1 MAWIRSTSASGKD
14 IGTLI
19 KIPPRLL
26 LNPLHFLS
34 LGFGSGLVPAAP
46 GTFGTLAALPLYL
59 LLAQLSLSWYLLA
72 IAVGFAAGVF
82 LCQYTSDALGVHDHG
97 GIVWDEFVGY
107 WITMI
112 AVPLTWQWIL
122 IGFVLFRV
130 FDIFKPW
137 PVKIADAKMK
147 GGFGIMFD
155 DVLAGLYAL
164 ACMHLALYLVN

>member
-1 MAWIRSTSASGKD
+1 M
-14 IGTLI
+14 I
-19 KIPPRLL
+19 KIPPSLL
-26 LNPLHFLS
+26 RNPRHLLS
-34 LGFGSGLVPAAP
+34 LGFGSGLAPFAP
-46 GTFGTLAALPLYL
+46 GTCGTLVAVPLYL

-72 IAVGFAAGVF
+72 VVIGFGAGVH

-112 AVPLTWQWIL
+112 AVPLSWQWIVL
-122 IGFVLFRV
+122 GFVLFRV
-130 FDIFKPW
+130 FDIVKPW

-147 GGFGIMFD
+147 GGFGIMLD

-164 ACMHLALYLVN
+164 ACMHLALRLVH

>member
-1 MAWIRSTSASGKD
+1 MTR
-14 IGTLI
+14 
-19 KIPPRLL
+19 IPPRLL
-26 LNPLHFLS
+26 RNPLHLLS
-34 LGFGSGLVPAAP
+34 LGFGSGLAPVAP
-46 GTFGTLAALPLYL
+46 GTFGTLAAVPFYL
-59 LLAQLSLSWYLLA
+59 LLAQLSLHWYLLVVV
-72 IAVGFAAGVF
+72 VGFGIGVF

-112 AVPLTWQWIL
+112 AVPFAWQWIL
-122 IGFVLFRV
+122 LGFVLFRV

-147 GGFGIMFD
+147 GGFGIMLD

-164 ACMHLALYLVN
+164 ACMHLVLQLVS